1 MLRWIPRLPAL
12 RMLPFLMLAAPAT
25 ADTLDDYV
33 AYRSGSFSS
42 AAQAA
47 VDSRYDAVTW
57 HIAEIWTDRDPDG
70 RWLYTESWIDGS
82 DAPYMQRLS
91 RVSLQ
96 SDGSILAERYRFPDT
111 GRYVGAYA
119 DTGRFDDLDADR
131 LTKLEGCDGIV
142 VRAGHERFEGGTVGK
157 RCPSTYKGAS
167 YAISEGTTENGRLV
181 NWDRGFD
188 ADGRLVWGP
197 AAGGYRFERLE
208 GGERCN
214 EPVRMLVYGDIHDR
228 DKFIAYVRAI
238 AASGLYEKTGGY
250 YEGITPALAVFE
262 GEPPPTRGVVI
273 SRFPCLEAAKQFW
286 YSDEYAE
293 ILPLREGIAEF
304 EVIVLPAPPLP
315 AWAGN

>member
-1 MLRWIPRLPAL
+1 MLRWMPLLLPL
-12 RMLPFLMLAAPAT
+12 LSAT
-25 ADTLDDYV
+25 GPVAADTLDDYV

-47 VDSRYDAVTW
+47 ADSRYDAVTW

-70 RWLYTESWIDGS
+70 RWLYTESWTDGS

-91 RVSLQ
+91 RVSLLA
-96 SDGSILAERYRFPDT
+96 DGAILAERYRFPGT
-111 GRYVGAYA
+111 ERYVGAY
-119 DTGRFDDLDADR
+119 DDVGRFGDLDIDR
-131 LTKLEGCDGIV
+131 LTKLDGCDGII
-142 VRAGHERFEGGTVGK
+142 VRAGRARFEGGTVGK
-157 RCPSTYKGAS
+157 RCANGYKGAS
-167 YAISEGTTENGRLV
+167 YTVSHSTTGNGRLS

-197 AAGGYRFERLE
+197 AAGGYRFERV
-208 GGERCN
+208 GDGKRCN
-214 EPVRMLVYGDIHDR
+214 KPVRMLVYGDIHDR

-250 YEGITPALAVFE
+250 YEGITPPLAVFE
-262 GEPPPTRGVVI
+262 GKPSPTRGVVI
-273 SRFPCLEAAKQFW
+273 SRFPCLEAAERFW

-315 AWAGN
+315 AWVGTD